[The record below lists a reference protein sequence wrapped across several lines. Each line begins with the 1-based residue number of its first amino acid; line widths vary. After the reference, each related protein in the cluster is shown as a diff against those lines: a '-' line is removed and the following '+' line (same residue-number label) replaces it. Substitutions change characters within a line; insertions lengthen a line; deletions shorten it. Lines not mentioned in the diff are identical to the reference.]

1 MEFLNRHRKKLDWE
15 NEEIDG
21 NDNFKYF
28 QNVLVHL
35 ITERISIRHIT
46 RSKELKSI
54 MNMTLTMMKTVI
66 IPQECSKD
74 KTLTVEI
81 TDLK

>member
-35 ITERISIRHIT
+35 IMERISTRQIT

-66 IPQECSKD
+66 ISQKWSKY
-74 KTLTVEI
+74 KTMTVEM

>member
-1 MEFLNRHRKKLDWE
+1 MEFLNSHRKKLDWE

-35 ITERISIRHIT
+35 IMERISTRQIT

-66 IPQECSKD
+66 ISQKWSKY
-74 KTLTVEI
+74 KTMTVEM